1 MEQAE
6 KDVAEGKINVSNIEG
21 YPNDYLAK
29 FYPFYLENEDI
40 KGWLQIEG
48 TNVNFP
54 VVQTSDNDYY
64 HRLGFNKEYDY
75 YGTPYIDYEC
85 DVKTPST
92 NLIIYGHNIRNDGQ
106 MFNDL
111 TKYKQLSFY
120 KEHPLIDFDSVYEE
134 GEYKIFAAFI
144 VNTLPE
150 HDNGDVFQYNHF
162 VNAENEEEFNA
173 VVDEVRR
180 RSLFDTSV
188 DVEYVDELLTL
199 STCTYEFKD
208 ARFVVVAR
216 RVRDGEDSKVDV
228 DQAVVN
234 EDAYYPAVYASA
246 AEY

>member
-1 MEQAE
+1 MRKILLWVCVLVFCGSVFYLVDFGAQNKKSQENLATLQSQMEQAE

-134 GEYKIFAAFI
+134 G
-144 VNTLPE
+144 
-150 HDNGDVFQYNHF
+150 
-162 VNAENEEEFNA
+162 
-173 VVDEVRR
+173 
-180 RSLFDTSV
+180 
-188 DVEYVDELLTL
+188 
-199 STCTYEFKD
+199 
-208 ARFVVVAR
+208 
-216 RVRDGEDSKVDV
+216 
-228 DQAVVN
+228 
-234 EDAYYPAVYASA
+234 
-246 AEY
+246 